1 MISETAEQPR
11 KRLRALASLGLG
23 DEEWV
28 ALAGQGAVIADRS
41 GPGKGRHKLRFRLE
55 GRQRVRYLGG
65 AGEFVE
71 QVRQELA
78 VLQQPTQA
86 RRHRCRLLRGA
97 RACLRETKQQAEP
110 VFAQYGYRFRGRE
123 IRRVRRRQSGEQNR
137 DRRTLDT
144 QWRTTSM
151 EGFSNERRGSGDG
164 IDGNKNTAGRG
175 GGDQF
180 QEELN
185 ELRQSAREKTE
196 PMQKV
201 ARCAAADLL
210 EVASLIGDAIKDE
223 FKARR
228 PDFREAR
235 DTMPTIKGWSSLHRQ
250 AYRFAKLDH
259 EYSKAKMGDG
269 SDAQP
274 VLPEQAEK
282 RGSDT

>member
-1 MISETAEQPR
+1 
-11 KRLRALASLGLG
+11 
-23 DEEWV
+23 
-28 ALAGQGAVIADRS
+28 
-41 GPGKGRHKLRFRLE
+41 
-55 GRQRVRYLGG
+55 
-65 AGEFVE
+65 
-71 QVRQELA
+71 
-78 VLQQPTQA
+78 
-86 RRHRCRLLRGA
+86 
-97 RACLRETKQQAEP
+97 
-110 VFAQYGYRFRGRE
+110 
-123 IRRVRRRQSGEQNR
+123 
-137 DRRTLDT
+137 
-144 QWRTTSM
+144 M